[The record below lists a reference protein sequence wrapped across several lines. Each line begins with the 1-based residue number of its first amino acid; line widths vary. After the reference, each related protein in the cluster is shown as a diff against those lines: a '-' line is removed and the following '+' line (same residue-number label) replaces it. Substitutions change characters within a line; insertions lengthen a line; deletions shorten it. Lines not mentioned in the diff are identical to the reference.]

1 MITTTRTTITGNNFT
16 LDIVPWFRT
25 IYSHKE
31 NWRRPY
37 IVFLFSSSS
46 YWMMTPNN
54 VPRALRWWWW
64 WWWRVYCLRFFF
76 FLYIHSILDFVVF
89 VYFFRIHY
97 WWHASL
103 FVICMQWYG
112 CLCVLINNSSHVS
125 IYVSNLQT

>member
-76 FLYIHSILDFVVF
+76 LSLYSLDSWFCCIRLFFSNSLLMTRVVIR
-89 VYFFRIHY
+89 YMY
-97 WWHASL
+97 A
-103 FVICMQWYG
+103 WYG